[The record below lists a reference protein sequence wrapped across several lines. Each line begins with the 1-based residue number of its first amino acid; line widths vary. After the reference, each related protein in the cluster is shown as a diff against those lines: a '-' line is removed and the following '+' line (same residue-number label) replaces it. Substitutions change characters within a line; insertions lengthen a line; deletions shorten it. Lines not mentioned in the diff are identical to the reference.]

1 MARTIPCAP
10 AHRVGDTTVEL
21 GDQLKMSSFVEITW
35 DHSYDA
41 VTGPGDHT
49 YGALRPEAVLD
60 TDQIEGN
67 YQLIQILSNISQTMT
82 HVTTACHHMLAA
94 VQSRLRVAL
103 TQKL

>member
-1 MARTIPCAP
+1 MSSGWQEQSPVQCAP

-35 DHSYDA
+35 DHSYNA

-49 YGALRPEAVLD
+49 YGALRPEADLD

-67 YQLIQILSNISQTMT
+67 Y
-82 HVTTACHHMLAA
+82 
-94 VQSRLRVAL
+94 
-103 TQKL
+103 